1 TRSGKTELSLAA
13 FGAALAR
20 GRGAIVLV
28 PETGLAPR
36 AVARFRARLGDRI
49 AILHS
54 ALSAGERYDEWR
66 RLRSGEASVCVG
78 PRSAV
83 FAPVRELGLIVVE
96 EEHDPSYQQE
106 GDPTYDAR
114 TVAPPRAAERGAGPR
129 RAARCG
135 SPAPRPRGRSP
146 GWSCPGASCRG
157 ASTVAACRRST
168 WSTCAR
174 ATPARGRSTPTPG
187 RRWRACAETAPRRS

>member
-36 AVARFRARLGDRI
+36 AVARFRARLGDRF
-49 AILHS
+49 AVLHS

-83 FAPVRELGLIVVE
+83 FAPVCDLGLIVID
-96 EEHDPSYQQE
+96 EEHDASYKQE

-114 TVAPPRAAERGAGPR
+114 AVARQRAEDNGALLVPRTAT
-129 RAARCG
+129 
-135 SPAPRPRGRSP
+135 PRP
-146 GWSCPGASCRG
+146 
-157 ASTVAACRRST
+157 
-168 WSTCAR
+168 
-174 ATPARGRSTPTPG
+174 
-187 RRWRACAETAPRRS
+187 